1 MPDAATPGAGLENV
15 VVAQSE
21 VCWIDGQLGELLYRG
36 YNIKDL
42 AAKATFE
49 EISFLLWHGHLPNA
63 DELAKLDADWKAC
76 REVPSEIFDTLRS
89 LPLKKDHPMSILRT
103 AASLLAHFD
112 PDANAS
118 DPEARFRK
126 AYRLTSQFAT
136 IVAAIARLREDKDPI
151 APNPNLSHA
160 ANFLYMLT
168 GNEPDE
174 MSARTMDVALIL
186 HAEHGF
192 NASTFTGRVVA
203 ATLSD
208 IYSATVAAIGALK
221 GPLHGGA
228 NTAVMEMLIEI
239 GELSKVESAITA
251 KLANKE
257 KIMGMGHRVYK
268 TMDPRATILEDLSK
282 QMGERIGN
290 TKWLEMS
297 EKIWRTVNQ
306 QKGLWPNVDFFS
318 ASTYYT
324 MGIDPQLNT
333 LIFAVSR
340 VTGWTAHIIEQLT
353 HNRLIRPRAEYTGP
367 KDLAFVEIE
376 DRP

>member
-21 VCWIDGQLGELLYRG
+21 ICWIDGQKGELLYRG
-36 YNIKDL
+36 YNIHDL
-42 AAKATFE
+42 AKNATFE
-49 EISFLLWHGHLPNA
+49 EVSYLLWHGKLPTE
-63 DELAKLDADWKAC
+63 DELAKLDAEWKAS
-76 REVPSEIFDTLRS
+76 REVPAEVIDALRS
-89 LPLKKDHPMSILRT
+89 LPLDKDHPMSILRT

-112 PDANAS
+112 PNAS
-118 DPEARFRK
+118 NSDPDARIQK

-136 IVAAIARLREDKDPI
+136 IVGAISRLREGKEPI
-151 APNPNLSHA
+151 APDTSLSHA
-160 ANFLYMLT
+160 ANFLYMMT
-168 GNEPDE
+168 GEKPDE
-174 MSARTMDVALIL
+174 LEARTMDVALIL

-208 IYSATVAAIGALK
+208 IYSAVVAAIGALK

-228 NTAVMEMLIEI
+228 NTAVMETLLEI
-239 GELSKVESAITA
+239 GELEKVEAAVVA

-282 QMGERIGN
+282 QMGERVGN
-290 TKWLEMS
+290 TKWLAMS
-297 EKIWRTVNQ
+297 EKIWRMVNE

-324 MGIDPQLNT
+324 MKIDPQLFT

-367 KDLAFVEIE
+367 KDLSFVEMA
-376 DRP
+376 DRG